1 MDDQSCS
8 TREAAEALGICVRT
22 AQLWVEQG
30 RLRAWKTPGGH
41 RRILRESV
49 NAELRAR
56 EKECGGGASI
66 FEILIVEDKL
76 IQRQILQAKLAGV
89 SKELSVR
96 TAYNGVEG
104 LIKIGEQQP
113 QILITDL
120 MMPGLDGFHLLS
132 TLTSSPLLRP
142 MQIIVVTGMSDA
154 EIQEW
159 GGLPDGVVLFHKPV
173 PIPDL
178 LAVVR
183 AYYNG
188 WSLQRKTLG

>member
-66 FEILIVEDKL
+66 FDILIVEDKL

-154 EIQEW
+154 EIQDR

>member
-22 AQLWVEQG
+22 AQLWVEHG

-66 FEILIVEDKL
+66 FDILIVEDKL

-154 EIQEW
+154 EIQER